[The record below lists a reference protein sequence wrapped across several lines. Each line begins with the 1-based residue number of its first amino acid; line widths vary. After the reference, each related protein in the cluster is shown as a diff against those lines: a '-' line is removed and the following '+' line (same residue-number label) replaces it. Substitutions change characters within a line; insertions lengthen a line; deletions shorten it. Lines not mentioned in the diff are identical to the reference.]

1 MLVTDDLDREWG
13 RVRTAE
19 RYRMKLYRRF
29 FEESNEGF
37 GEEGEAI
44 PQTWIVGN
52 VSECTDQLESFI
64 RAFGI
69 TDLVTMAVP
78 PGMPVDALN
87 HSHEQLFKV
96 VIPQLKDRLKA

>member
-1 MLVTDDLDREWG
+1 MKDLARMVRQFRRLGLLV
-13 RVRTAE
+13 
-19 RYRMKLYRRF
+19 
-29 FEESNEGF
+29 
-37 GEEGEAI
+37 
-44 PQTWIVGN
+44 N
-52 VSECTDQLESFI
+52 VTECVDQLEAFV

-96 VIPQLKDRLKA
+96 VVPQLKARLNASTFTSSEVE